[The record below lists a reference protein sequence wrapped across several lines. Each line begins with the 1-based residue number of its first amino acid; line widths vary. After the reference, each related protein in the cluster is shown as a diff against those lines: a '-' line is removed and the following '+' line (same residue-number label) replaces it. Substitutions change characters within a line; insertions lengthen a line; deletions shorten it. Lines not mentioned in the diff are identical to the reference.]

1 MGINGNLI
9 HNVPTGT
16 LSIFTS
22 TDGSTG
28 SKILLNG
35 HDVVGDDNGGIKL
48 VGQGTYGSHT
58 LMIGKNGLQADGKQL
73 VRSVDGVNADT
84 NGNVNL
90 NGKYLP
96 IGGGTITGALT
107 VNGNS
112 VVGGRNVV
120 RSVNGVTAGSDGNV
134 SIKTGGG
141 DHYVTSAWHSGHNG
155 YRRWNDGYIEQWGYI
170 VSPSEGQN
178 VTVTLHQRLS
188 SADSAVVLTSVF
200 SINYMKYQWNSP
212 SFGSSGLNS
221 TTLTLYID
229 DVSRI
234 RGKYW
239 YVCGY

>member
-1 MGINGNLI
+1 M
-9 HNVPTGT
+9 PTGT

-73 VRSVDGVNADT
+73 VRSVDGVNANA

-134 SIKTGGG
+134 SISTSSGRAYITSTWDSGVNWYRRYSDGFIEQGGRSSASVISFHTSFRG
-141 DHYVTSAWHSGHNG
+141 TPMVVLGQIYGGSRSDHYGNLG
-155 YRRWNDGYIEQWGYI
+155 
-170 VSPSEGQN
+170 N
-178 VTVTLHQRLS
+178 V
-188 SADSAVVLTSVF
+188 
-200 SINYMKYQWNSP
+200 
-212 SFGSSGLNS
+212 S
-221 TTLTLYID
+221 TTNFSKNGWD
-229 DVSRI
+229 C
-234 RGKYW
+234 YW
-239 YVCGY
+239 YACGF

>member
-73 VRSVDGVNADT
+73 VRSVDGVNANA

-155 YRRWNDGYIEQWGYI
+155 YRRWNDGYIEQWGFVNKGGNNKTITFHINFTVAPPI
-170 VSPSEGQN
+170 VNFIEIINANTNSE
-178 VTVTLHQRLS
+178 
-188 SADSAVVLTSVF
+188 
-200 SINYMKYQWNSP
+200 
-212 SFGSSGLNS
+212 SSGHWVKPTPS
-221 TTLTLYID
+221 TTSFVTQSNMYGGNPTL
-229 DVSRI
+229 
-234 RGKYW
+234 W
-239 YVCGY
+239 FACGY